1 MTTSSATTTNGDTN
15 RGARLLLGIGLPL
28 IIIAVA
34 LPWFLLAD
42 TLPDAVASHFD
53 LGGQPNRSSST
64 STFLVEFGAMAMVG
78 IALCVASAFF
88 GRRMLR
94 PIAMVAPLL
103 GGFFGGIGASILAVT
118 AITHRDLAVWT
129 DARVSG
135 WWLLAVAAVA
145 TALSVAGARAGTRL
159 PVSEPPPLAATGPA
173 ADLNLGEGE
182 RIVWAATQN
191 APWVLGV
198 SLLLIST
205 GVAFAVLASWLFV
218 FFVIIGIGVS
228 ALATVH
234 VRADFEGLHV
244 RYGFL
249 PWPTTHLAIDRIKT
263 ANVLDV
269 RPLDWGGWGYRGSL
283 KLMDQAAVVHRAG
296 PGLRLDLVDGKVFV
310 ITVDDPDGAVAVLNA
325 ARREGVSKVSR

>member
-1 MTTSSATTTNGDTN
+1 MTARSATTTNGDHD
-15 RGARLLLGIGLPL
+15 RGARLLLGLGLPL
-28 IIIAVA
+28 AIIAIA

-42 TLPDAVASHFD
+42 TLPDEVASHFD
-53 LGGQPNRSSST
+53 LGGRPDRSTDT
-64 STFLVEFGAMAMVG
+64 STFFVEFAAMAVVG

-88 GRRMLR
+88 GRRMPR

-118 AITHRDLAVWT
+118 AITHNDLAVWA

-135 WWLLAVAAVA
+135 WWLLAVSAVA
-145 TALSVAGARAGTRL
+145 AALSVVGARAGTRV
-159 PVSEPPPLAATGPA
+159 PVSEPPPLSATGPA
-173 ADLNLGEGE
+173 ADLHLGEGE

-198 SLLLIST
+198 SLLLTST
-205 GVAFAVLASWLFV
+205 GVAFAVLASWGFA
-218 FFVIIGIGVS
+218 FFVIIGIAVS

-234 VRADFEGLHV
+234 VRADFDGLHV

-249 PWPTTHLAIDRIKT
+249 PWPTTRLAIDRIKT
-263 ANVLDV
+263 ANALDV
-269 RPLDWGGWGYRGSL
+269 RPMDWGGWGYRGSL
-283 KLMDQAAVVHRAG
+283 KLMNQAAVVHRAG
-296 PGLRLDLVDGKVFV
+296 PGLRLDLADGKVFV

-325 ARREGVSKVSR
+325 AGKQKVSEVNS